1 MSQVVKPVDHACGD
15 PFLQWPRETE
25 ALVHR
30 DPGDDAGVI
39 FITLDG
45 GSELIH
51 QPLLRLRGV
60 LVKIGHLGPDE
71 EAKTIRPV
79 EPAGVFNFLM
89 LARSVEAQG
98 LRELDVVTEI
108 AVGGG
113 GVPTARKVSLVQ
125 HQSLNVGLAIQQ
137 ETPVACPD
145 GAHAE
150 ISINLVEVAATIVDE
165 PDGELVERRMLRT
178 PGVDLRKR
186 QSTAST
192 PTAKRADGASLPCD
206 VELDVGIGL

>member
-1 MSQVVKPVDHACGD
+1 MCQIVEAVDHARKD
-15 PFLQWPRETE
+15 AVLHWPRETE

-30 DPGDDAGVI
+30 DPGDNANVVLI
-39 FITLDG
+39 ALDS

-51 QPLLRLRGV
+51 QSLLRLRGV
-60 LVKIGHLGPDE
+60 LVKVGHLGPDE
-71 EAKTIRPV
+71 EAKAIRPV
-79 EPAGVFNFLM
+79 EPAGVFNFLV
-89 LARSVEAQG
+89 LARPVEAQG

-108 AVGGG
+108 GVRGG

-150 ISINLVEVAATIVDE
+150 ITFNPVEVAATIVDE
-165 PDGELVERRMLRT
+165 PDGKLVERRMLRT
-178 PGVDLRKR
+178 PGVDLRER
-186 QSTAST
+186 QSTAPTST
-192 PTAKRADGASLPCD
+192 GKRADGASLPCD
-206 VELDVGIGL
+206 V